1 MAPLSDGYPMVIPSL
16 SGGSFATCSTI
27 PMRLLLDTSFGKLPG
42 MLYFRYLRSGDHL
55 PLAFVNSAY
64 QYMKKIHAKILILA
78 EDVASYTSARSLLK
92 KQFSTVVICDSPEDL
107 HDILTSQVF
116 DIVLLDL
123 DYLHGGGN
131 HEYDL
136 YWLGYILRT
145 DPHTRVIM
153 LMDPDQAELTME
165 CLKAGATDFILKP
178 WSMEKLAAII
188 TKALLAKPGNHD
200 IHHSGLDPQNASP
213 GQANDI
219 GSFPPKDNEKSPAE
233 SPPDLLTFFSEEII
247 NKLPNARQLVEMEIM
262 VIRKSLEKNK
272 GNFKEVAA
280 DLGMPEGDLYFKLEK
295 YNL

>member
-1 MAPLSDGYPMVIPSL
+1 
-16 SGGSFATCSTI
+16 
-27 PMRLLLDTSFGKLPG
+27 
-42 MLYFRYLRSGDHL
+42 
-55 PLAFVNSAY
+55 LAFVSSAY

-92 KQFSTVVICDSPEDL
+92 QQFSTVAICDSPEDL

-131 HEYDL
+131 REDDL

-153 LMDPDQAELTME
+153 LMDPDQAEMTMQ

-178 WSMEKLAAII
+178 WNLEKLSVTI
-188 TKALLAKPGNHD
+188 TKALSGRPGNHD
-200 IHHSGLDPQNASP
+200 IHHSGQEQKKKGSP
-213 GQANDI
+213 GQAPDK
-219 GSFPPKDNEKSPAE
+219 GSVPPKDFEKWAAE
-233 SPPDLLTFFSEEII
+233 DSRDLVTYFSEGII
-247 NKLPNARQLVEMEIM
+247 NKIPNARELEQMEIF

-272 GNFKEVAA
+272 GNFKAAAA
-280 DLGMPEGDLYFKLEK
+280 DLGLPEGDLYFKMEK